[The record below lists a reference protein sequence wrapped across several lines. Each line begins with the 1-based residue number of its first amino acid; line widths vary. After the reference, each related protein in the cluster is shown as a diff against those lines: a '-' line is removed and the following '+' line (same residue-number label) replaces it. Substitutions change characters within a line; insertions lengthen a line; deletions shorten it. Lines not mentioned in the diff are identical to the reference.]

1 MRGLRL
7 PLLHP
12 ALGGAGMELVLVQ
25 ILNGLQ
31 YGLLIFLA
39 ASGLTLVFGILGV
52 INLSHGSFYMLGAY
66 LSLTLTNWLGDIF
79 LALAAGIPL
88 AFLFGAAIEWL
99 FIRHLYQRDHLQ
111 QVLLTFGLILIFN
124 ELQRILW
131 GTQPHSVP
139 IPSYLSGSIRLT
151 EVLSYPVYRLA
162 IAGICVLLALLMML
176 VIQRTR
182 VGQMIRA
189 GESNREMVET
199 LGIDTRILFRF
210 VFAAGVALAAAAGI
224 VAAPVETVYPG
235 IGEQV
240 LIISFVV
247 VVIGGIGSI
256 KGAFV
261 GALLIG
267 LADAFGKVFL
277 PQFASMVVYAL
288 MAAVLVARPGG
299 LFGRT

>member
-1 MRGLRL
+1 
-7 PLLHP
+7 
-12 ALGGAGMELVLVQ
+12 MELVLIQ

-39 ASGLTLVFGILGV
+39 ASGLTLVFGIMGI

-66 LSLTLTNWLGDIF
+66 LSLTLTSFTGDIF
-79 LALAAGIPL
+79 LALALGLPL

-99 FIRHLYQRDHLQ
+99 FIRHLYARDHLQ

-124 ELQRILW
+124 ELQRIIW
-131 GTQPHSVP
+131 GTRPHSVP
-139 IPSYLSGSIRLT
+139 IPSYLSGSIQLS

-162 IAGICVLLALLMML
+162 VAAFCVALALAMMF

-182 VGQMIRA
+182 VGRMIRA
-189 GESNREMVET
+189 GESNREMVEV
-199 LGIDTRILFRF
+199 LGIDTRLLFRF

-224 VAAPVETVYPG
+224 IAAPIESVYPG
-235 IGEQV
+235 IGERI

-256 KGAFV
+256 RGAFV

-277 PQFASMVVYAL
+277 PQFASFVVYAL
-288 MAAVLVARPGG
+288 MAAVLVVRPGG
-299 LFGRT
+299 LFGRA

>member
-1 MRGLRL
+1 
-7 PLLHP
+7 
-12 ALGGAGMELVLVQ
+12 MELVLIQ

-31 YGLLIFLA
+31 YGLLIFLT
-39 ASGLTLVFGILGV
+39 ASGLTLVFGILGI

-66 LSLTLTNWLGDIF
+66 LSLTLTGLLGDVF
-79 LALAAGIPL
+79 LALALGIPI

-99 FIRHLYQRDHLQ
+99 FIRHLYARDHLQ

-124 ELQRILW
+124 ELQRIIW
-131 GTQPHSVP
+131 GTRPHSVP
-139 IPSYLSGSIRLT
+139 IPSYLSGSVRLSD
-151 EVLSYPVYRLA
+151 VLSYPVYR
-162 IAGICVLLALLMML
+162 IAVSVLCVLLALGMML

-182 VGQMIRA
+182 IGRMIRA

-199 LGIDTRILFRF
+199 LGIDTRILFRL

-224 VAAPVETVYPG
+224 IAAPIESVYPG
-235 IGEQV
+235 IGERV

-256 KGAFV
+256 RGAFV

-277 PQFASMVVYAL
+277 PQFASFMVYGL
-288 MAAVLVARPGG
+288 MAAVLIIRPGG
-299 LFGRT
+299 LFGRA

>member
-1 MRGLRL
+1 
-7 PLLHP
+7 
-12 ALGGAGMELVLVQ
+12 MELVLIQ

-39 ASGLTLVFGILGV
+39 ASGLTLVFGIMGI

-66 LSLTLTNWLGDIF
+66 LSLTLTSLTGDVF
-79 LALAAGIPL
+79 LALALGLPL
-88 AFLFGAAIEWL
+88 AFLFGAAVEWL
-99 FIRHLYQRDHLQ
+99 VIRHLYERDHLQ

-124 ELQRILW
+124 ELQRMVW
-131 GTQPHSVP
+131 GTRPHSVP
-139 IPSYLSGSIRLT
+139 IPSYLSGSVRLS

-162 IAGICVLLALLMML
+162 VAGLCVALALAMMW

-182 VGQMIRA
+182 VGRMIRA
-189 GESNREMVET
+189 GESNREMVEV
-199 LGIDTRILFRF
+199 LGIDTRLLFRF

-224 VAAPVETVYPG
+224 VAAPIESVYPG
-235 IGEQV
+235 IGERI

-256 KGAFV
+256 RGALV
-261 GALLIG
+261 GAILIG

-277 PQFASMVVYAL
+277 PEFASVLVYAL
-288 MAAVLVARPGG
+288 MAAVLVLRPGG
-299 LFGRT
+299 LFGRA

>member
-1 MRGLRL
+1 
-7 PLLHP
+7 
-12 ALGGAGMELVLVQ
+12 MELILIQ

-39 ASGLTLVFGILGV
+39 ASGLTLIFGIMGI

-66 LSLTLTNWLGDIF
+66 LALTLTGFFGDIF
-79 LALAAGIPL
+79 LALAVGIPV

-99 FIRHLYQRDHLQ
+99 FIRHLYARDHLQ

-124 ELQRILW
+124 ELQRIIW
-131 GTQPHSVP
+131 GTRPHSVP
-139 IPSYLSGSIRLT
+139 MPSYLAGSIRLSD
-151 EVLSYPVYRLA
+151 VMSYPVYRLA
-162 IAGICVLLALLMML
+162 VAALCVLLALAMMF

-182 VGQMIRA
+182 IGRMIRA

-199 LGIDTRILFRF
+199 LGIDTRWLFRF
-210 VFAAGVALAAAAGI
+210 VFAAGVSLAAAAGI
-224 VAAPVETVYPG
+224 IAAPIESVYPG
-235 IGEQV
+235 IGERV

-267 LADAFGKVFL
+267 LADAFGKMLL
-277 PQFASMVVYAL
+277 PQLAGVAIYAL
-288 MAAVLVARPGG
+288 MAAVLVVRPGG
-299 LFGRT
+299 LFGRA

>member
-1 MRGLRL
+1 
-7 PLLHP
+7 
-12 ALGGAGMELVLVQ
+12 MELVLVQ

-39 ASGLTLVFGILGV
+39 ASGLTLVFGIMGI

-66 LSLTLTNWLGDIF
+66 LAVTLTGWLGDIF

-99 FIRHLYQRDHLQ
+99 FIRHLYGRDHLQ

-131 GTQPHSVP
+131 GTRPLSVP

-162 IAGICVLLALLMML
+162 IAGICVLLALGMML

-189 GESNREMVET
+189 GESNREMVEV

-224 VAAPVETVYPG
+224 IAAPVETVYPG
-235 IGEQV
+235 IGERV

-277 PQFASMVVYAL
+277 PQFASVVVYAL

-299 LFGRT
+299 LFGRA

>member
-1 MRGLRL
+1 
-7 PLLHP
+7 
-12 ALGGAGMELVLVQ
+12 MELVLVQ

-39 ASGLTLVFGILGV
+39 ASGLTLVFGIMGI

-66 LSLTLTNWLGDIF
+66 LAVTLTSWLGDIF

-99 FIRHLYQRDHLQ
+99 FIRHLYGRDHLQ

-131 GTQPHSVP
+131 GTRPLSVP

-162 IAGICVLLALLMML
+162 IAGICVLLALGMML

-189 GESNREMVET
+189 GESNREMVEV

-224 VAAPVETVYPG
+224 IAAPVETVYPG
-235 IGEQV
+235 IGERV

-277 PQFASMVVYAL
+277 PQFASVVVYAL

-299 LFGRT
+299 LFGRA